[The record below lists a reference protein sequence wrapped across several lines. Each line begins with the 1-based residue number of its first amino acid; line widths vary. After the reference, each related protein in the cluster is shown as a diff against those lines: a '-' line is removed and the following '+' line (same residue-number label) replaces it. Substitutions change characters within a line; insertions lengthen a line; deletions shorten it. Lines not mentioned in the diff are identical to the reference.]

1 MGVFIIVPIKGAK
14 IYINDNNHMDV
25 DNFIADVKAN
35 AKIDNSGFLNSLPS
49 CFLNATSVWV
59 DYDNISYHVGINPN
73 AKVDKMT
80 QIAIQILKIR
90 LENGSISKKVK
101 VNDWETLRIEI

>member
-1 MGVFIIVPIKGAK
+1 MGVFIIVSIKGAK
-14 IYINDNNHMDV
+14 IYTNDGYMDV

-35 AKIDNSGFLNSLPS
+35 AKIDDSGFLNSLP

-59 DYDNISYHVGINPN
+59 EYDNISYHVGINPN

-90 LENGSISKKVK
+90 LENGSISKNVK

>member
-1 MGVFIIVPIKGAK
+1 MGIYIITPIKRAK
-14 IYINDNNHMDV
+14 IYINDSCMDV
-25 DNFIADVKAN
+25 DDFLADVKAN
-35 AKIDNSGFLNSLPS
+35 AKIDDSDSFLNRESY
-49 CFLNATSVWV
+49 FFNATSLWV

-80 QIAIQILKIR
+80 QIAIQILQIK
-90 LENGSISKKVK
+90 LENDSISKVK